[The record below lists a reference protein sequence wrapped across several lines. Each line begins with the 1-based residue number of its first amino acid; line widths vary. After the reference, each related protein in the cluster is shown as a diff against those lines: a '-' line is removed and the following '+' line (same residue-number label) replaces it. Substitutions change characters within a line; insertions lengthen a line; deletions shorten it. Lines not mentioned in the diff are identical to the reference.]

1 MNEEPIHIISLGAG
15 VQSST
20 MALMAAKG
28 EITPM
33 PKCAIFA
40 DTQGEPKNVYEWL
53 DYLEVLL
60 PFPVYRVTAGSLLQN
75 ELKIVRS
82 KKSGNLYRKNKIPAF
97 VLKAD
102 GKKGL
107 LGRQCTMDFKIIP
120 LIKKTREICGIKRAT
135 PDIGVRAIMWI
146 GISIDEAHRMKPSRK
161 PFIENRFPLIDM
173 MVSRDGCLQWM
184 KSKGYKE
191 PPRSACTFCPFH
203 SDAEW
208 LNLKRNHTK
217 DFNEAVDFERQL
229 RQAHKQ
235 QEVLLGTPFLHNSCV
250 PLDQVE
256 FKDEAGYQQVS
267 QFGNEC
273 EGLCGV

>member
-1 MNEEPIHIISLGAG
+1 MNSPIHILSLGAG

-20 MALMAAKG
+20 LALMAAKG
-28 EITPM
+28 EIAPM
-33 PKCAIFA
+33 PSCAIFA

-53 DYLEVLL
+53 DYLELLL
-60 PFPVYRVTAGSLLQN
+60 PFPVHRVTAGSLLEN

-82 KKSGNLYRKNKIPAF
+82 KRSGNLYRKNKIPAF
-97 VLKAD
+97 VLKPD

-120 LIKKTREICGIKRAT
+120 LIKKTRELIGLKRAT
-135 PDIGVRAIMWI
+135 KTTPVMAKMWI
-146 GISIDEAHRMKPSRK
+146 GISIDESHRMKPSRNN
-161 PFIENRFPLIDM
+161 FIENIFPLVDRGI
-173 MVSRDGCLQWM
+173 SRNDCLEWM
-184 KSKGYKE
+184 KKNGYKE

-203 SDAEW
+203 SDIEW
-208 LNLKRNHTK
+208 IKLKTDHRK
-217 DFNEAVDFERQL
+217 DFDAAVIFERKL
-229 RQAHKQ
+229 IESHKQ

-256 FKDEAGYQQVS
+256 FKDAEGYQQVS